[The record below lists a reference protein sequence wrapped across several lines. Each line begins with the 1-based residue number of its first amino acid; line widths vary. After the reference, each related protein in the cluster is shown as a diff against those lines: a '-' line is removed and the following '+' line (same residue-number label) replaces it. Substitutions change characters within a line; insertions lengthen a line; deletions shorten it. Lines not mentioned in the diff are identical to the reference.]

1 MKKIFLMIFLLTT
14 IYLPAQPVQ
23 SKIAGKPGA
32 FGRLG
37 FGAEGIGMGNA
48 LSAVISGNLVG
59 YYNPALS
66 VFQEGNSFQT
76 SYSFLSL
83 DRSLN
88 FLSFTRKFDFFSKR
102 RSEDNTKPQATAGIS
117 IGLINSGVSNIDGRD
132 NQGNATGPLSTSENQ
147 FFGAFSVKI
156 TDKFAFGI
164 TAKFYYY
171 KLYEEINSNS
181 FGLDLGILYRF
192 TNMLTAS
199 LVVSDLNSKY
209 KWDTTPVYG
218 QDGTILEDKFPML
231 RKLGVSY
238 YFDEIKLLASAE
250 YENSDAE
257 TNIIRAGL
265 EYQIYEGLFVR
276 GGIDQFDVSNSDFLP
291 KPSAGFSFHKELA
304 GFIAAVHYAFM
315 LEQYSP
321 EDRHVVGLSINF

>member
-1 MKKIFLMIFLLTT
+1 MKKVLFIVFILSAFNLF
-14 IYLPAQPVQ
+14 AQPEQ

-32 FGRLG
+32 FSRLG

-48 LSAVISGNLVG
+48 LSAVIYGELTG

-66 VFQEGNSFQT
+66 VFQEGNSFQS

-102 RSEDNTKPQATAGIS
+102 RSEDTTKPQATAGIS
-117 IGLINSGVSNIDGRD
+117 IGLINSGVNNIDGRD
-132 NQGNATGPLSTSENQ
+132 NQGNPTGPLSTSENQ

-156 TDKFAFGI
+156 TDQFAFGI
-164 TAKFYYY
+164 AAKFYYY
-171 KLYEEINSNS
+171 KLYEEITANS
-181 FGLDLGILYRF
+181 FGLDFGILYRVSGQ
-192 TNMLTAS
+192 LTAS

-231 RKLGVSY
+231 RKIGISY
-238 YFDEIKLLASAE
+238 FFNELNLLASAE
-250 YENSDAE
+250 FENSDAE
-257 TNIIRAGL
+257 TNIIRAGI
-265 EYQIYEGLFVR
+265 EYQIYEGLYIR
-276 GGIDQFDVSNSDFLP
+276 GGIDQLDLSNSDVLP

-304 GFIAAVHYAFM
+304 GFIAGVHYAFVP
-315 LEQYSP
+315 EQYSP